1 MAPFPWKLFNF
12 DFDRDLFKP
21 EQQLDLDSLY
31 NTMLVYMDKYD
42 FVVKGHTD
50 TRGSDEYN
58 QKLSIKRAN
67 RIRTLLIQKGIPAEK
82 MKIEGYGESMPLI
95 PNAQTEEEHA
105 QNRRVEV
112 DVIPLPETEA
122 KSEE

>member
-1 MAPFPWKLFNF
+1 
-12 DFDRDLFKP
+12 
-21 EQQLDLDSLY
+21 
-31 NTMLVYMDKYD
+31 MLVYMAKYV

-95 PNAQTEEEHA
+95 PNARTEAEHA
-105 QNRRVEV
+105 MNRRVEV
-112 DVIPLPETEA
+112 DIIEIPKKESDA
-122 KSEE
+122 NKK